1 MSGRIPTRGALLA
14 ILVLAALLPATAF
27 AAAPTEVIY
36 NSIPAPLPGNVPSLG
51 FEATS
56 TSELGGAVQIAAPSQ
71 TTTKVTVTMSSW
83 ACQSGGAEDGSC
95 VSEMGSKFEWPVT
108 LKIYALGA
116 GETVGTQVA
125 SLTKTFKMPYR
136 PSASPKCSGNGGWF
150 HMGTCFHGKLFKASF
165 TVKGVTIPTQSIVA
179 LAYNTSDYG
188 AHPQRPQP
196 CNTSNNCPYDSLNV
210 GLTGSPT
217 VGSAPLPESA
227 FLSSTWGGAYCDN
240 GASGTGSFR
249 LDSGCWSGDQP
260 QIEITTG

>member
-56 TSELGGAVQIAAPSQ
+56 TSEFGGAVQLASPSQ
-71 TTTKVTVTMSSW
+71 TTTKVSVTMSSW

-95 VSEMGSKFEWPVT
+95 VSATGSKFEWPVS
-108 LKIYALGA
+108 LHIYALGA
-116 GETVGTQVA
+116 GGTIGTQVA

-150 HMGTCFHGKLFKASF
+150 RMGNCFHGRLFKVNF
-165 TVKGVTIPTQSIVA
+165 VLKGVTIPSQAIVA

-188 AHPQRPQP
+188 AAPTH
-196 CNTSNNCPYDSLNV
+196 CNTGPGPCPYDSLNV

-217 VGSAPLPESA
+217 VGTAPLPEDA

-240 GASGTGSFR
+240 GLSGTGSFR

-260 QIEITTG
+260 QIEIVTG